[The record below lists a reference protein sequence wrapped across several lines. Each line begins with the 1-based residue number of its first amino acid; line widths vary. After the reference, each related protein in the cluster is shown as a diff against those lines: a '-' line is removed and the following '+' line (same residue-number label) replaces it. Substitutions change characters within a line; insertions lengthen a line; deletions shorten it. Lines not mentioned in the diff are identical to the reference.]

1 VSCLGRTQAANL
13 LGVVTL
19 PACLLVNQTKPDS
32 NTKAQKGIDYL
43 EFQLNL
49 TVVTERPLA
58 SQLIIGARKRDYTSL
73 LARAN
78 AVPSGINNLPREE
91 REVRRAFPELQQSS
105 LKSCPFWSR
114 LQLLFS
120 LNDHLVL
127 RAASC
132 GARDPSPLFSPS
144 PHHTLHV

>member
-1 VSCLGRTQAANL
+1 M
-13 LGVVTL
+13 
-19 PACLLVNQTKPDS
+19 
-32 NTKAQKGIDYL
+32 DYL
-43 EFQLNL
+43 KFQLNL
-49 TVVTERPLA
+49 TVVTKRPLA

-105 LKSCPFWSR
+105 LESCPFWSR

-127 RAASC
+127 RA
-132 GARDPSPLFSPS
+132 R
-144 PHHTLHV
+144 